1 MPRMRLTLIL
11 LLLAHPVGAGG
22 GTLLPEA
29 GLDVAES
36 AGGMSNPLTALTN
49 LFGNSPD
56 DEKFLPPDE
65 AFRLTADVRN
75 TNTLVARWQI
85 AEGYYLYR
93 DKMRFALNGA
103 HGVSLGKAALPA
115 GVVEEDEFFGRV
127 EIYPQDIEANL
138 PLERTTAGAQSVRLE
153 VQYQGC
159 AKAGICYP
167 PITKQVS
174 LELPAGEGAST
185 AAVTMVSDAQTPGD
199 SLASNVH
206 GNEEP
211 LRSVQDQIADQ
222 LSAGG
227 LWLNIA
233 FFFSAGLLL
242 AFTPCVFPM
251 IPILSGVI
259 AGQGAKIETRRAF
272 SLSATFVLA
281 MAVAYTAAGV
291 IVGLSGENV
300 QVLLQN
306 PWVIAIFAGVFVA
319 LALSMFGFYD
329 LQMPS
334 AVQTRLSAVS
344 GRRESGTFIGA
355 GIMGVLS
362 ALIVG
367 PCVTAPLIGALLYI
381 AHTGDALL
389 GGAALFSLSLGMGA
403 PLLVIGTSLGKFI
416 PRVGGW
422 MAVIKGIFGVLLL
435 GVAVWLLARI
445 LPASLTMVLWAL
457 LLIVSSIY
465 MGAFDAVCG
474 GASNWL
480 RLRKGLGLAMSV
492 YGAVLLVGAA
502 AGGHDPLRPLKG
514 VLATDAAR
522 DSGLDFKP
530 IKGVDGLRRAIAD
543 ARAQNKPVMLDFYA
557 DWCVSCKEM
566 EKYTFNDP
574 SVQAT
579 LRGAILLQADVTG
592 NDARDRALLKS
603 LGLFG
608 PPAILFYTPAGREQ
622 PAARV
627 VGFMSADEFGRHV
640 RRVLAVESS

>member
-1 MPRMRLTLIL
+1 MRQMRLTLIL
-11 LLLAHPVGAGG
+11 LALAHPLGAGDRM
-22 GTLLPEA
+22 LLPQA

-36 AGGMSNPLTALTN
+36 AGGMSNPLSALTN
-49 LFGNSPD
+49 LFDNSPD
-56 DEKFLPPDE
+56 DGKFLPPE
-65 AFRLTADVRN
+65 KAFRLTVTARN

-93 DKMRFALNGA
+93 DKMRFELNSA
-103 HGVSLGKAALPA
+103 HGVSLGKAALPS

-127 EIYPQDIEANL
+127 EIYPQDMEVDL
-138 PLERTTAGAQSVRLE
+138 PLLRTTTGLQSVRLE

-159 AKAGICYP
+159 AKVGLCYP
-167 PITKQVS
+167 PITQQIS
-174 LELPAGEGAST
+174 LKLPTEENAST
-185 AAVTMVSDAQTPGD
+185 VAAIMAGGEHTRGN
-199 SLASNVH
+199 SLTSKAPR
-206 GNEEP
+206 NEKL
-211 LRSVQDQIADQ
+211 LRSTQDQIAEQ
-222 LSAGG
+222 LSAGS
-227 LWLNIA
+227 LWLNVA
-233 FFFSAGLLL
+233 FFFGAGLLL

-251 IPILSGVI
+251 IPILAGVI
-259 AGQGAKIETRRAF
+259 AGQGAKIDTRKAF
-272 SLSATFVLA
+272 LLSVTFVLA
-281 MAVAYTAAGV
+281 MAFAYTAAGV

-300 QVLLQN
+300 QALLQN
-306 PWVIAIFAGVFVA
+306 PWVIAVFASVFVA

-329 LQMPS
+329 LQMPPT
-334 AVQTRLSAVS
+334 VQTRLSAAC
-344 GRRESGTFIGA
+344 GRRQSGTFIGA

-367 PCVTAPLIGALLYI
+367 PCVTAPLIGVLLYI

-403 PLLVIGTSLGKFI
+403 PLLVIGTSAGKFI
-416 PRVGGW
+416 PKAGKW
-422 MAVIKGIFGVLLL
+422 MVVVKAIFGVLLL
-435 GVAVWLLARI
+435 CVAVWLLARI
-445 LPASLTMVLWAL
+445 LPASLTMALWAL

-465 MGAFDAVCG
+465 MGAFDVICE

-502 AGGHDPLRPLKG
+502 AGGQDPLRPLGG
-514 VLATDAAR
+514 VLTTGAAL
-522 DSGLDFKP
+522 DSSLEFEP
-530 IKGVDGLRRAIAD
+530 IKGVYGLQRAVDD

-566 EKYTFNDP
+566 ERYTFSDP
-574 SVQAT
+574 DVQAI
-579 LRGAILLQADVTG
+579 LRGAVLLQADVTR

-608 PPAILFYTPAGREQ
+608 PPAILFYTPEGREQ

-640 RRVLAVESS
+640 RRVLGVKSL